1 MKAEP
6 TPNRREDRLV
16 FTGLCAF
23 PLTPLTG
30 DNVDEAALVRLVN
43 RAADAAVDS
52 IGVLGSTGI
61 YTYLRREERRRAVE
75 AAVEAARGIPVVAG
89 VGAMRTRD
97 VREYVDDAQT
107 AGASGL
113 LLAPVSYQRLT
124 DDEVYGLYREVSAA
138 SDLPVAVY
146 DNPATTGFTFTDE
159 LHGRIAELP
168 GIASIKFP
176 PPALGQAADRIA
188 QLRAA
193 VPGSVFLGISGDWAA
208 AEALLAGCDVWYSVI
223 AGLFPKAAKVIVEH
237 AAAARQH
244 GGQTGQGSGQTGQGS
259 SLDAAALQASAALE
273 PVWAL
278 FRTCGSLRV
287 VATMAEVLGFVEA
300 PCLPRPLQSLGSEG
314 HVKVEEALRLSG
326 LGA

>member
-1 MKAEP
+1 M
-6 TPNRREDRLV
+6 

-23 PLTPLTG
+23 PLTPLAG
-30 DNVDEAALVRLVN
+30 DDVDEAAFVRLVS
-43 RAADAAVDS
+43 RCAGAGADS

-61 YTYLRREERRRAVE
+61 YTYLLREERRKVVRVAVE
-75 AAVEAARGIPVVAG
+75 AAQGTPVVAG

-97 VREYVDDAQT
+97 VLDCVEDAES

-124 DDEVYGLYREVSAA
+124 EEEVYGLYQEVSSA
-138 SDLPVAVY
+138 SDLPIAVY
-146 DNPATTGFTFTDE
+146 DNPATTGFTFSDE

-176 PPALGQAADRIA
+176 PPAPGLAADRIA
-188 QLRAA
+188 RLRAA
-193 VPGSVFLGISGDWAA
+193 VPKSVSLGISGDWAA

-223 AGLFPKAAKVIVEH
+223 AGLFPKAARGIVDL
-237 AAAARQH
+237 AQT
-244 GGQTGQGSGQTGQGS
+244 GQTGQA
-259 SLDAAALQASAALE
+259 DPALKASAVLE

-278 FRTCGSLRV
+278 FRTYGSLRV
-287 VATMAEVLGFVEA
+287 AATMAEVLGFVKA
-300 PCLPRPLQSLGSEG
+300 PCLPRPLQSLDAKGRTR
-314 HVKVEEALRLSG
+314 VEEALHLSG